1 MGDTHVRNVFLALV
15 AAVRRR
21 EFFAED
27 DRFAHQ
33 LFHYSVGSRRDY
45 MRLVRLSSIRGLTP
59 QQAGAEHPTEGACVS
74 SCVPAAFTTQSS
86 TATPHPSGGCPRVHN
101 GV

>member
-33 LFHYSVGSRRDY
+33 LFHYSVGSRRDH

-59 QQAGAEHPTEGACVS
+59 QQAGAHPAIDGACS
-74 SCVPAAFTTQSS
+74 PCCVPATLPALQQHSACCGWLYSS
-86 TATPHPSGGCPRVHN
+86 N